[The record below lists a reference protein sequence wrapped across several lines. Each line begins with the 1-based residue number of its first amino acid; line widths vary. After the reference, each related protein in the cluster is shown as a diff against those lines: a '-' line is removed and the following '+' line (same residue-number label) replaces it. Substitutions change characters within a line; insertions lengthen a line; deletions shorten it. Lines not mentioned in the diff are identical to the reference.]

1 MRRVLVAVP
10 DLFFAARIA
19 ETAGTMGIEIVA
31 CTPVN
36 MAVRVEES
44 LPSMVIIDLHAEGA
58 IEAVRG
64 LRATIAG
71 SGMPVVGFFS
81 HTDQAVRFAAL
92 EAGVTQVLPRSV
104 FTFKLP
110 NILAGAG

>member
-31 CTPVN
+31 CTP
-36 MAVRVEES
+36 AALAARVEES
-44 LPSMVIIDLHAEGA
+44 APVLVIVDLHAEGA

-64 LRATIAG
+64 LRSTVAG
-71 SGMPVVGFFS
+71 SGMPVIGFFS
-81 HTDQAVRFAAL
+81 HQDQAIRFAAL

-104 FTFKLP
+104 FTFRLP
-110 NILAGAG
+110 AILGGG